1 MPNRYRLTMRKGPLT
16 GKVLELA
23 KSVLVVGRELK
34 NDIVVNDAEVSRQHA
49 RLTEGDD
56 GWQIED
62 LAATN
67 GTFVNGQRISG
78 PTRLKP
84 GDRIGFGE
92 TVEYEF
98 SVVPEGE
105 AATAS
110 EPPAPESAAAPESA
124 LPPLPSGPR
133 PAAASSPAPLR
144 SDIPSFGLPPSTPP
158 APPKPAT
165 GGVPTWA
172 WAVGI
177 GCGVIALLAVCV
189 IVGAAVI
196 IFLTRTAP

>member
-1 MPNRYRLTMRKGPLT
+1 MAKRYRLTMRKGPLT

-49 RLTEGDD
+49 RLTEGDN

-67 GTFVNGQRISG
+67 GTFVNGQRISA
-78 PTRLKP
+78 PTLLKP

-105 AATAS
+105 AAPSAPAEGDTPESGVPAV
-110 EPPAPESAAAPESA
+110 ERPAP
-124 LPPLPSGPR
+124 
-133 PAAASSPAPLR
+133 SPASPLQ

-158 APPKPAT
+158 APPKPAA

-189 IVGAAVI
+189 IVAAAVI
-196 IFLTRTAP
+196 IFMARVA